1 MIRDFIYYDEIKI
14 ASYGSQLLEGIVEK
28 ITVSND
34 REKSKDSTT
43 TIEAGANAKLSTEG
57 LISPF
62 ISNIINNAL
71 NGSAGLGIDLK
82 KEYTKNSFEKSSVIE
97 NKIAEHHRFTLFR
110 ESLIENDLLNR
121 IDDINSHD

>member
-71 NGSAGLGIDLK
+71 DRKSVVFGKSLYIGGS
-82 KEYTKNSFEKSSVIE
+82 
-97 NKIAEHHRFTLFR
+97 R
-110 ESLIENDLLNR
+110 LI
-121 IDDINSHD
+121 